1 MKGYLWLYVIVSCCF
16 FFFHEEKSSSMA
28 RMHQNQSQKVEISKF
43 SQGTPLL
50 HGLLQ
55 RYAAFNG
62 TLAFLELNSLGRTL
76 PEVPS
81 QDTIIASIF
90 FTCIHMYTTP
100 YYLWILF
107 YSQLNCSFLNN
118 LFDHAP
124 SWLLPRESG
133 CTLTLWIIRW
143 QLSVTK
149 VHYPWTLPWN
159 YIHKNQAST

>member
-1 MKGYLWLYVIVSCCF
+1 MS

-90 FTCIHMYTTP
+90 FTCIHTTP

-107 YSQLNCSFLNN
+107 YSQQNSSFLNN

-143 QLSVTK
+143 QWSVPKSTTPGLYPGITFTK
-149 VHYPWTLPWN
+149 
-159 YIHKNQAST
+159 IK